1 MFGED
6 NAPLSVQHGEKVIDG
21 IEREREEKLATLV
34 SSQGER
40 EREGGS
46 NRCETRRSCAPKP
59 FLSFPVLKLNQFCE
73 RWLKRSLSQ
82 TEATLLGCYVP
93 YGVVAQP
100 IKEF

>member
-40 EREGGS
+40 ERGGGATDVK
-46 NRCETRRSCAPKP
+46 RAPKP

>member
-40 EREGGS
+40 ERGGG
-46 NRCETRRSCAPKP
+46 E
-59 FLSFPVLKLNQFCE
+59 Q
-73 RWLKRSLSQ
+73 Q
-82 TEATLLGCYVP
+82 M
-93 YGVVAQP
+93 
-100 IKEF
+100 

>member
-40 EREGGS
+40 EREREGGA
-46 NRCETRRSCAPKP
+46 TDVKHGD
-59 FLSFPVLKLNQFCE
+59 PVLRNPSSPFQF
-73 RWLKRSLSQ
+73 
-82 TEATLLGCYVP
+82 
-93 YGVVAQP
+93 
-100 IKEF
+100 